1 MLKAKIKDVL
11 AGHYNC
17 CHGDLLFKKGCRIEA
32 WLIIQSIAVRKV
44 LETVVSLLKLHS
56 DTSSS
61 EFGRDQSSGVCK
73 TFQVPSHEL
82 NLKTIN
88 LFFAAGNIAK
98 KRKDL

>member
-1 MLKAKIKDVL
+1 MTSTCLPMIWNLYDS
-11 AGHYNC
+11 GST
-17 CHGDLLFKKGCRIEA
+17 D
-32 WLIIQSIAVRKV
+32 V